1 MSDTAV
7 GPFSWVRA
15 LREGTLTE
23 TQLESLQA
31 LVDNDEAE
39 SLEDAARLLD
49 IQVQHN
55 PGGEPGTRAY

>member
-1 MSDTAV
+1 MSENT
-7 GPFSWVRA
+7 FSWVRA
-15 LREGTLTE
+15 LREGTLTQ

>member
-1 MSDTAV
+1 MSENT
-7 GPFSWVRA
+7 FSWVRA
-15 LREGTLTE
+15 LREGTLTQSQVE
-23 TQLESLQA
+23 ALQA

-49 IQVQHN
+49 VQVQHN

>member
-1 MSDTAV
+1 MSENL
-7 GPFSWVRA
+7 FSWVRA
-15 LREGTLTE
+15 LHEGTLSQMQME
-23 TQLESLQA
+23 ALQA